1 MSFNYP
7 YTCPKIDKNITEF
20 KDQLYQH
27 IDNLISDHNELF
39 YEQLDKTKQLEKYIQ
54 QHVDNLYNDVEQ
66 IFEAVRTSNSD
77 IRDAAEYQINEKQ
90 SIIDCLEAQLNQSI

>member
-1 MSFNYP
+1 MSFDYP

-90 SIIDCLEAQLNQSI
+90 NIIDCLKTELNQF

>member
-1 MSFNYP
+1 MSFDYP

-66 IFEAVRTSNSD
+66 IFETVRSSNSD

-90 SIIDCLEAQLNQSI
+90 NIIDHLEAELNQFT

>member
-54 QHVDNLYNDVEQ
+54 QYVDNLYNDVEQ
-66 IFEAVRTSNSD
+66 IFETVRSSNSD

-90 SIIDCLEAQLNQSI
+90 NIIDHLEAELNQFT

>member
-1 MSFNYP
+1 MSFDYP

-27 IDNLISDHNELF
+27 IDSLISDHNELF

-54 QHVDNLYNDVEQ
+54 QYVDNLYNDVEQ
-66 IFEAVRTSNSD
+66 IFETIRSSNSD

-90 SIIDCLEAQLNQSI
+90 NIIDHLEAELNQFT

>member
-1 MSFNYP
+1 MSFDYP

-54 QHVDNLYNDVEQ
+54 QYVDNLYNDVEQ
-66 IFEAVRTSNSD
+66 IFETVRSSNSD

-90 SIIDCLEAQLNQSI
+90 NIIDHLEAELNQFA

>member
-39 YEQLDKTKQLEKYIQ
+39 YEQLDKTKQLEKYVQ
-54 QHVDNLYNDVEQ
+54 QYVDNLYNDVEQ
-66 IFEAVRTSNSD
+66 IFETVRTSNSA

-90 SIIDCLEAQLNQSI
+90 NIIDHLEAELNQFT

>member
-66 IFEAVRTSNSD
+66 IFETVRSSNSD

-90 SIIDCLEAQLNQSI
+90 NIIDHLEAELNQFT

>member
-1 MSFNYP
+1 MSFDYP

-39 YEQLDKTKQLEKYIQ
+39 YEQLSKTKQLDKYIQ
-54 QHVDNLYNDVEQ
+54 QYVDNLYKDVEQ
-66 IFEAVRTSNSD
+66 IFDVVRISNSD
-77 IRDAAEYQINEKQ
+77 IRNAAEYQINEKQ
-90 SIIDCLEAQLNQSI
+90 DIINELQSELDEYR

>member
-54 QHVDNLYNDVEQ
+54 QYVDNLYNDVEQ
-66 IFEAVRTSNSD
+66 IFETVRTSNSD

-90 SIIDCLEAQLNQSI
+90 NIIDHLEAELNQFT

>member
-1 MSFNYP
+1 MSFDYP

-90 SIIDCLEAQLNQSI
+90 NIIDCLKTELNQFT

>member
-1 MSFNYP
+1 MSFDYP

-39 YEQLDKTKQLEKYIQ
+39 YEQLDKTKQLEEYIQ
-54 QHVDNLYNDVEQ
+54 QYVDNLYNDVEQ
-66 IFEAVRTSNSD
+66 IFETVRTSNSD
-77 IRDAAEYQINEKQ
+77 IRDAAEYQLNEKQ
-90 SIIDCLEAQLNQSI
+90 NIIDCLEAELNQFT

>member
-1 MSFNYP
+1 MFFDFP
-7 YTCPKIDKNITEF
+7 HTCPKIDKNINEF
-20 KDQLYQH
+20 KDQLFQH

-54 QHVDNLYNDVEQ
+54 QYVDNLYNDVEQ
-66 IFEAVRTSNSD
+66 IFETVRSSNSD

-90 SIIDCLEAQLNQSI
+90 NIIDHLEAELNQFA

>member
-1 MSFNYP
+1 MSFDYP

-54 QHVDNLYNDVEQ
+54 QYVDNLYNDVEQ
-66 IFEAVRTSNSD
+66 IFETVRTSNSD

-90 SIIDCLEAQLNQSI
+90 NIIDHLEAELNQFT

>member
-1 MSFNYP
+1 MSFDYP

-90 SIIDCLEAQLNQSI
+90 NIIDHLEAELNQFT

>member
-1 MSFNYP
+1 MSFDYP

-39 YEQLDKTKQLEKYIQ
+39 YEQLDKTKQLDKYIQ
-54 QHVDNLYNDVEQ
+54 QYVDNLYNDVEQ
-66 IFEAVRTSNSD
+66 IFETVRTSNSD

-90 SIIDCLEAQLNQSI
+90 NIIDHLEAELNQFT

>member
-54 QHVDNLYNDVEQ
+54 QYVDNLYNDVEQ

-90 SIIDCLEAQLNQSI
+90 NIIDRLEAELNQFT

>member
-1 MSFNYP
+1 MSFDYP

-39 YEQLDKTKQLEKYIQ
+39 YEQLYKTKQLEKYIQ
-54 QHVDNLYNDVEQ
+54 QYVDNLYNDVEQ
-66 IFEAVRTSNSD
+66 IFEAVRASNSD

-90 SIIDCLEAQLNQSI
+90 SIIDCLEAELNQFA

>member
-1 MSFNYP
+1 MSFDFP

-54 QHVDNLYNDVEQ
+54 QYVDNLYNDVEQ
-66 IFEAVRTSNSD
+66 IFETVRTSNSD

-90 SIIDCLEAQLNQSI
+90 NIIDCLKAELNQFA

>member
-1 MSFNYP
+1 MSFDYP
-7 YTCPKIDKNITEF
+7 HTCPKIDKNITEF
-20 KDQLYQH
+20 KDQLYQL

-39 YEQLDKTKQLEKYIQ
+39 YEQLYKTKQLDKYVQ

-77 IRDAAEYQINEKQ
+77 IRNAAEHQLSIKQ
-90 SIIDCLEAQLNQSI
+90 NIIDDLESELDEYR

>member
-7 YTCPKIDKNITEF
+7 HTCPKIDKNISEF
-20 KDQLYQH
+20 KDMLYQH
-27 IDNLISDHNELF
+27 LDSLISEHNELF
-39 YEQLDKTKQLEKYIQ
+39 YEQLYKTKQLEKYIQ

-66 IFEAVRTSNSD
+66 IFETVRTSNSD

-90 SIIDCLEAQLNQSI
+90 NIIDHLEAELNQSI

>member
-1 MSFNYP
+1 MSFDYP

-54 QHVDNLYNDVEQ
+54 QYVDNLYNDVEQ
-66 IFEAVRTSNSD
+66 IFETVRSSNSD

-90 SIIDCLEAQLNQSI
+90 NIIDHLEAELNQFT

>member
-1 MSFNYP
+1 MSFDYP

-39 YEQLDKTKQLEKYIQ
+39 YEQLDKTKQLEKYVQ
-54 QHVDNLYNDVEQ
+54 QYVDNLYNDVEY
-66 IFEAVRTSNSD
+66 IFESVRESNSD
-77 IRDAAEYQINEKQ
+77 IRSAAEYQVKEKQ
-90 SIIDCLEAQLNQSI
+90 DIIDDLESELNEYR

>member
-1 MSFNYP
+1 MSFDYP

-27 IDNLISDHNELF
+27 IDSLISEHNELF
-39 YEQLDKTKQLEKYIQ
+39 YEQLYKTKQLEKYIQ

-77 IRDAAEYQINEKQ
+77 IRDAAECQLSTKQNIIN
-90 SIIDCLEAQLNQSI
+90 DLESELDEYR

>member
-1 MSFNYP
+1 MSFDYS

-54 QHVDNLYNDVEQ
+54 QYVDNLYNDVEQ
-66 IFEAVRTSNSD
+66 IFETVRTSNSD

-90 SIIDCLEAQLNQSI
+90 NIIDCLKAELNQSI